1 VGAAIGK
8 GVVLFVIVN
17 RDHIYLVFQA
27 LLAAFLFG
35 MSAPISKFL
44 LGEITPI
51 LLAAFL
57 YLGAGISLLI
67 IMGLQR
73 LGKKSNPTEAQIKKA
88 DLPWLAGA
96 ILTGGIAAPITLL
109 FSIRG
114 TPAGTASLLLNFEG
128 VSTTLIAALV
138 FKESLSRQALWA
150 ILSITFASVLLS
162 TNLNSD
168 WGLSISALGILIAC
182 ILWGMDNNF
191 TRNISAKD
199 PLAIVTIKGLVAG
212 SFSLVFATVLG
223 DQIPGIN
230 IVAGAML
237 LGCMGYGLSIVL
249 FVYAMRGLGAARTSA
264 LFGTA
269 PLAGVVVSSLLFR
282 ETYGIS
288 FTIAVPLML
297 IGTMLLAREAHSHNH
312 VHEKAVH
319 EHRHRHDDIHH
330 VHIHTQEE
338 FQAQSHSHLHSH
350 DHLEHEHPHLPD
362 IQHRHAHISQDGIEP

>member
-1 VGAAIGK
+1 MGAAIGK

-17 RDHIYLVFQA
+17 RNHIYLVFQA

-57 YLGAGISLLI
+57 YLGTGISLLI

-230 IVAGAML
+230 IVVGAML
-237 LGCMGYGLSIVL
+237 LGSMGYGLSIVL

-269 PLAGVVVSSLLFR
+269 PLAGVVVSFLLFR

-288 FTIAVPLML
+288 FIIAVPLML
-297 IGTMLLAREAHSHNH
+297 IGTMLLASEAHSHNH
-312 VHEKAVH
+312 VHEKTVH

-362 IQHRHAHISQDGIEP
+362 IHHRHAHISQDGIEP

>member
-1 VGAAIGK
+1 MGAAIGK

-96 ILTGGIAAPITLL
+96 ILAGGIAAPITLL

-350 DHLEHEHPHLPD
+350 DHLEHEHSHLPD

>member
-1 VGAAIGK
+1 MGAAIGK

-96 ILTGGIAAPITLL
+96 ILAGGIAAPITLL

-237 LGCMGYGLSIVL
+237 LGSMGYGLSIVL

-288 FTIAVPLML
+288 FIIAVPLML
-297 IGTMLLAREAHSHNH
+297 IGTMLLASEAHSHNH

-330 VHIHTQEE
+330 VHIQTQGK

>member
-114 TPAGTASLLLNFEG
+114 TPAGTASLLLSFEG
-128 VSTTLIAALV
+128 VSTTLIAACV

-249 FVYAMRGLGAARTSA
+249 FVYAMRGLGAARTST

-330 VHIHTQEE
+330 VHIHKQEE

-362 IQHRHAHISQDGIEP
+362 IHHRHAHISQDGIEP

>member
-1 VGAAIGK
+1 MGAAIGK

-249 FVYAMRGLGAARTSA
+249 FVYAMRGLGAARTST

-297 IGTMLLAREAHSHNH
+297 IGTMLLASEAHSHNH